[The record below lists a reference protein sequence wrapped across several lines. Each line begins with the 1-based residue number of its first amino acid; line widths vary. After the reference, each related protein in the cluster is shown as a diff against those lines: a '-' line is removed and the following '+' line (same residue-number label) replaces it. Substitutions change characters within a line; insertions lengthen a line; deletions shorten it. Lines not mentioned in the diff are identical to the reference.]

1 MDHGLLG
8 GIRITIQ
15 DFDTSSLQSPTF
27 TSGREE
33 VLKLY
38 RRKWLI
44 VGGLLGERMSE
55 TTKRTRPTDMQD
67 RTINEVDACGGK
79 GHFNGTWAMSSG
91 ERSVRRRE

>member
-44 VGGLLGERMSE
+44 EGGGGMSKR
-55 TTKRTRPTDMQD
+55 TRTRPTDMQD

-91 ERSVRRRE
+91 ERSVRWRE